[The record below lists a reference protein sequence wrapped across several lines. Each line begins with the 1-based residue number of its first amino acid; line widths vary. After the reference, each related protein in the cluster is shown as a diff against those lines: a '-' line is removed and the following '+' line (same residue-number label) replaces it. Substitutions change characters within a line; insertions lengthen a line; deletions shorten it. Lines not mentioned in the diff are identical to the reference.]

1 VPFRLLTRAVSPLDR
16 QTVKTMPLI
25 DLRSDTVTK
34 PTPAMRRAMADA
46 EVGDDVL
53 DGDPTVRRLEA
64 RVAEMLGKEAGL
76 FFPTGTMANQTGI
89 AVHSSPGTEVL
100 LDANAHIIHWE
111 MAGAAAICG
120 VQVRGVPAGAGGLV
134 MDADSLERTIRPAS
148 IHAPAASLVC
158 VENTHNG
165 AGGKVTPVE
174 VLRAMRR
181 VADAHSLPVH
191 MDGARLWNASAA
203 SGTPLA
209 DFAGRAHTV
218 MLSFSKGLGCPVGAM
233 LVGDAPTL
241 KRAHTIR
248 KRLGGG
254 MRQSGILAA
263 AALHALDAHLGRLA
277 EDHAHARTLAGAVQ
291 GAGGCTV
298 VPPDTNIVMIDLPA
312 GYTSADVVARAAE
325 RGLRVSPWHASRVR
339 AVTHLDASAADVA
352 RAGEILSAVLD
363 ELGASAGTRGQRVA
377 SAPARG

>member
-1 VPFRLLTRAVSPLDR
+1 
-16 QTVKTMPLI
+16 MPSI

-34 PTPAMRRAMADA
+34 PTSAMRRAMAEA

-64 RVAEMLGKEAGL
+64 RVAEMLGKGAGL

-89 AVHSSPGTEVL
+89 AVHAMPGTEAL

-111 MAGAAAICG
+111 MAGAAAISG
-120 VQVRGVPAGAGGLV
+120 VQVRGVPAGEGRLV
-134 MDADSLERTIRPAS
+134 MDAESLERTIRPAS

-158 VENTHNG
+158 FENTHNG
-165 AGGKVTPVE
+165 AGGKVTPLE
-174 VLRAMRR
+174 ALRAMRG
-181 VADAHSLPVH
+181 VADAHALPVH

-203 SGTPLA
+203 SGTSLA
-209 DFAGRAHTV
+209 DFAACAHTV
-218 MLSFSKGLGCPVGAM
+218 MLSFSKGLGCPVGAI
-233 LVGDAPTL
+233 LVGDAATL
-241 KRAHTIR
+241 KRAHTVR

-263 AALHALDAHLGRLA
+263 AALHALDAHLGRLT
-277 EDHAHARTLAGAVQ
+277 EDHAHARALADGVQ

-312 GYTSADVVARAAE
+312 GYTSTDVVARAAE
-325 RGLRVSPWHASRVR
+325 RGLRISPWHASRVR

-352 RAGEILSAVLD
+352 RAAEVLSDVLE
-363 ELGASAGTRGQRVA
+363 ELAAPSGSRAQRVA
-377 SAPARG
+377 PAAARG